1 MPVHSQMGVN
11 NTSHCDVRG
20 HPHPHPL
27 PKNATRPT
35 QLQSI
40 SVLVIFSS
48 RFSSLLFHSTRAKP
62 ALKGSGL
69 GPIVW
74 KVTQPALG
82 RPLHHTQ
89 SSLCSQHTAQVPW
102 RGKGEPEDPA
112 AQPQQELRLGSAVP
126 SRVTRIRLDS
136 AGGFPDGTTQGTGHQ
151 VPEGHHGTLLL
162 GKQTAAG
169 PLP

>member
-35 QLQSI
+35 HLQSI
-40 SVLVIFSS
+40 SVLVIFSC

-62 ALKGSGL
+62 ASKGSGL

-74 KVTQPALG
+74 HWGDPYIRLRAPSAANTLPG
-82 RPLHHTQ
+82 FPGE
-89 SSLCSQHTAQVPW
+89 
-102 RGKGEPEDPA
+102 GKGNKRILQPSPSKSSGWGQQCPRDSPE
-112 AQPQQELRLGSAVP
+112 
-126 SRVTRIRLDS
+126 
-136 AGGFPDGTTQGTGHQ
+136 
-151 VPEGHHGTLLL
+151 
-162 GKQTAAG
+162 
-169 PLP
+169 